1 MKNELVRN
9 PHSVGEC
16 NLHLQITPAYRQD
29 VFVDPLVRELTV
41 AYLIQKAQ
49 QMKIH
54 VAAVES
60 GPDHV
65 HLFIENWK
73 NYSIPKIAQSLKG
86 YSSFMMRKGHQYMVG
101 NKLWDSKFWSSGYFY
116 RTVGAVN
123 AETVKK
129 YIEEGQKKHWT
140 AREQKQQKTLTNYIV

>member
-73 NYSIPKIAQSLKG
+73 NYSIPKIAQSLKNWLIRLEKAMN
-86 YSSFMMRKGHQYMVG
+86 YTRLKRMTEPLVKISF
-101 NKLWDSKFWSSGYFY
+101 L
-116 RTVGAVN
+116 
-123 AETVKK
+123 
-129 YIEEGQKKHWT
+129 KHMTYPKRSWLL
-140 AREQKQQKTLTNYIV
+140 KVYLCSIPNC